1 MGIRAI
7 DQGEAASDT
16 GAASSQKR
24 RGRLAAA
31 SRMRC
36 PECRIGILYAVPHSM
51 NRRCPKCGIRFER
64 EPGYFTGS
72 IWIGVILATPISLG
86 LLCGTMW
93 VFPDLHPALAGIGA
107 VILFSPLLPLT
118 IRIARS
124 FWMYFDH
131 QMQPQKPDRPGSGG
145 GGDAAAAQSDSGP
158 DDGSGAVITS
168 TGESLAS
175 IQARAARSNVPAEST
190 S

>member
-7 DQGEAASDT
+7 DHSEAASGT

-31 SRMRC
+31 SRLRC
-36 PECRIGILYAVPHSM
+36 PECRSGILYAAPHSM
-51 NRRCPKCGIRFER
+51 NRRCPKCGIVFER

-72 IWIGVILATPISLG
+72 IWIGVILATPLALG

-93 VFPDLHPALAGIGA
+93 AFPDLHPALAGFGA
-107 VILFSPLLPLT
+107 VALFSPLLPLT

-131 QMQPQKPDRPGSGG
+131 QMQPQKPGGSGG
-145 GGDAAAAQSDSGP
+145 GGGP
-158 DDGSGAVITS
+158 DTADAVPGPSGGSGEVITS

-175 IQARAARSNVPAEST
+175 IQARADGAKRPAETT